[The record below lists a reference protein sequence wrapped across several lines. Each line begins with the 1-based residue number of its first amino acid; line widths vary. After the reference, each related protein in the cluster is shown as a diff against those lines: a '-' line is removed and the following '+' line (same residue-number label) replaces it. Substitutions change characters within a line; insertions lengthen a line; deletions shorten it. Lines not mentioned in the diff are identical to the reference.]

1 MRACKSRPAGG
12 RPNRRG
18 VGATAKFCYPCS
30 DCGEKF
36 LVPTWHCRGCHHHP
50 GEDGV
55 SCNNCYKES
64 EADQRAAIADPVALV
79 TVIPAATAETPALPA
94 PKRNTRVEV
103 AREFKVPE
111 RKLRSIVEIEK
122 SDPIAIDRIARGE
135 TTIIQ
140 ERAKLNAAARA
151 AVAERTPTVPTG
163 QYSCIVID
171 PPWPMEKIERE
182 VRPAVGPSPSAHHC
196 GAGPRPGRRLP
207 PVAGA

>member
-1 MRACKSRPAGG
+1 VSVPLPNSAIHVLTVARSSWSLPGIAGDVIIIMG
-12 RPNRRG
+12 RPG
-18 VGATAKFCYPCS
+18 
-30 DCGEKF
+30 
-36 LVPTWHCRGCHHHP
+36 L
-50 GEDGV
+50 
-55 SCNNCYKES
+55 
-64 EADQRAAIADPVALV
+64 
-79 TVIPAATAETPALPA
+79 PAATAETPALPA

-163 QYSCIVID
+163 RYSCIVID

-182 VRPAVGPSPSAHHC
+182 VRPALRRQTAAHHC

-207 PVAGA
+207 PVAGAHPREECRNLSDRSG

>member
-1 MRACKSRPAGG
+1 
-12 RPNRRG
+12 
-18 VGATAKFCYPCS
+18 
-30 DCGEKF
+30 
-36 LVPTWHCRGCHHHP
+36 
-50 GEDGV
+50 
-55 SCNNCYKES
+55 
-64 EADQRAAIADPVALV
+64 
-79 TVIPAATAETPALPA
+79 VIPAATAETPALPA

-163 QYSCIVID
+163 WYSCIVID

-182 VRPAVGPSPSAHHC
+182 VRASGASIAFRPSLWR
-196 GAGPRPGRRLP
+196 GAASWSTASTGGRRTSARRVPKSRPSIL
-207 PVAGA
+207 VI